1 MKARI
6 KSERIVWAEL
16 YTFMYGGGRDP
27 EPPQISS
34 STKGSGPASGF
45 FNRPPISPGKTNF
58 VFWSTRARGF
68 RFYWNTHTHTHTPF
82 VRGVVCLSGF
92 RSLFICYFF
101 TLSMA
106 GVVVVVVIKSI
117 RELYSSSSLF
127 TGMGTF
133 LEFAQLCCVPQER
146 EKKSGAS
153 LPPGERQ
160 RKVNAVCNGNTRARN
175 FGTIT
180 PRRCRNP
187 SLSLSSLF
195 FLVCEIEVDESFDI
209 TSSVVFSY
217 RFVRLK

>member
-1 MKARI
+1 
-6 KSERIVWAEL
+6 
-16 YTFMYGGGRDP
+16 
-27 EPPQISS
+27 
-34 STKGSGPASGF
+34 
-45 FNRPPISPGKTNF
+45 
-58 VFWSTRARGF
+58 
-68 RFYWNTHTHTHTPF
+68 
-82 VRGVVCLSGF
+82 
-92 RSLFICYFF
+92 
-101 TLSMA
+101 MA
-106 GVVVVVVIKSI
+106 GVVVVVIKSI